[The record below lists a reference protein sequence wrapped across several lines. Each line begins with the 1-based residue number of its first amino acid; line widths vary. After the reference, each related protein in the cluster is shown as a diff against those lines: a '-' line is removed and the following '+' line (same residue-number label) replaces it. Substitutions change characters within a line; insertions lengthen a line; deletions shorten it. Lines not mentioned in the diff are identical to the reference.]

1 MFKKNS
7 LIVGAFSLLVIS
19 VLGVVVFNASKN
31 INSSAKPSI
40 SSNTTINDNGL
51 SVPYLEESARKPTF
65 VKADRIETNNTEEE
79 LKSSL
84 DAISTTVKIES
95 GSNSSENINVT
106 VKPKQNETP
115 KQDPYV
121 FYAPKPNPPVD
132 QIVNKPNLSPAPI
145 PAPTPLPIPNPTPA
159 PMPSPTPR
167 NDERKESFRSALN
180 RLKNRG
186 SEILV
191 PISNGNIYA
200 LNFAGDSDLNNV
212 LSYEHDIN
220 SIKKGYSMFGSKTH
234 LDTLKCDRY
243 IPNCK
248 QIMRKYSNGRYGV
261 VLSTLENYMN

>member
-31 INSSAKPSI
+31 VNSSAKPAI
-40 SSNTTINDNGL
+40 TSNTTINDNGL

-65 VKADRIETNNTEEE
+65 VKADRIETGNTEEE

-84 DAISTTVKIES
+84 DAISTTVKVES
-95 GSNSSENINVT
+95 GSNTSENINVT
-106 VKPKQNETP
+106 IKPKQNEAP

-121 FYAPKPNPPVD
+121 YYAPKPNPPVD
-132 QIVNKPNLSPAPI
+132 QIVNKPNLSPNPI
-145 PAPTPLPIPNPTPA
+145 PAPIPLPIPTPLPAPTPKI
-159 PMPSPTPR
+159 
-167 NDERKESFRSALN
+167 DERKESYKSALN

-186 SEILV
+186 NEILV

-200 LNFAGDSDLNNV
+200 LNFSADSDLNNV
-212 LSYEHDIN
+212 LSYEHDMN
-220 SIKKGYSMFGSKTH
+220 STQKGYSMFGSKTH

-243 IPNCK
+243 IPNCR

-261 VLSTLENYMN
+261 VLSTLENYMK